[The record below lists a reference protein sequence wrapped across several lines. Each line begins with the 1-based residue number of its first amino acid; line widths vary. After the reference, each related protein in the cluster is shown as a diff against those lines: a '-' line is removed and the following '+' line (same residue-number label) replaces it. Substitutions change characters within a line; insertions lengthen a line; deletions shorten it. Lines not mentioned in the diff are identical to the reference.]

1 MNGTKIANARPTAS
15 TVVRGDS
22 AGGIHRTRAVTKAFT
37 RGLRPPPA
45 PDAADAI
52 LLVVS
57 ELATNALRH
66 GGGRYTVE
74 LSAGP
79 DTVTIAVSDPNPAA
93 PRARLPD
100 LTTGTGGF
108 GWHMVRRL
116 AREVTITCGRGKT
129 IYASLPR

>member
-22 AGGIHRTRAVTKAFT
+22 PGGIHRARAATRAFAK
-37 RGLRPPPA
+37 GLTPA
-45 PDAADAI
+45 PHSDVVDAI

-66 GGGRYTVE
+66 GGGRYTLE

-79 DTVTIAVSDPNPAA
+79 DTVTVAVSDPNPAA
-93 PRARLPD
+93 PRARPPD
-100 LTTGTGGF
+100 LMTGTGGF
-108 GWHMVRRL
+108 GWHMIRRL
-116 AREVTITCGRGKT
+116 AREVTITRGSGKT
-129 IYASLPR
+129 IYASLAR

>member
-22 AGGIHRTRAVTKAFT
+22 PGGIQRTRAVTRAFT
-37 RGLRPPPA
+37 RGLNPPPH
-45 PDAADAI
+45 PDVADAI

-66 GGGRYTVE
+66 GGGRYTLE

-79 DTVTIAVSDPNPAA
+79 DTVTVAVSDPNPAV
-93 PRARLPD
+93 PRARPPD
-100 LTTGTGGF
+100 LSTGTGGF

-116 AREVTITCGRGKT
+116 SREVTITRGRGKT
-129 IYASLPR
+129 IYASLLR

>member
-1 MNGTKIANARPTAS
+1 MNGTKTANARPTAS

-22 AGGIHRTRAVTKAFT
+22 PGGIHRARAVTRAFT
-37 RGLRPPPA
+37 RGLTPA
-45 PDAADAI
+45 PHSDAADAI

-66 GGGRYTVE
+66 GGGRYTLE

-79 DTVTIAVSDPNPAA
+79 DTVTVAVSDPNPAA
-93 PRARLPD
+93 PRARPPD
-100 LTTGTGGF
+100 LMTGTGGF

-116 AREVTITCGRGKT
+116 SREVTIARGRGKT